1 MTVGPECF
9 NETLERGLRP
19 HPADFNNLG
28 VVPSQVLA
36 NPDYGQSQRSRHSL
50 WHHW

>member
-19 HPADFNNLG
+19 PEADFNNLG
-28 VVPSQVLA
+28 WSPAASLA
-36 NPDYGQSQRSRHSL
+36 NPDDG
-50 WHHW
+50 